1 MEASAVNHLPA
12 GGLPAATRPRG
23 GRERHGRGEA
33 ATMVDV
39 TAGSGTAAAAGSG
52 FPSLSDI
59 SRMLRRGDIALAVGI
74 LTILVVLILPLPS
87 IVLDLFLA
95 VSITLSILIL
105 MTSLF
110 IQAPLEFSAFPTV
123 LLISTMLRLS
133 LNLASTRLILSRGH
147 EGSAAAGH
155 VIEAFGNF
163 VMGGNFVIGIIVFII
178 LVIVNFVVITKGSGR
193 IAEVAARFHLD
204 SMPGKQMAIDA
215 DLSAGLIDEKVA
227 RERRKALEDE
237 SGFFGAMDGASKFVR
252 GDAVAGLLVVF
263 INVIGG
269 MIIGIAQQGM
279 PFIEAARSYTLLTVG
294 DGLVT
299 QIPALI
305 VSTAAG
311 LLVSKAGVSGAADK
325 ALLKQ
330 FSGYPQALGMSAAVM
345 LVLALLP
352 GIPTIP
358 FLLLGGGAGTLAV
371 LARRQNRKAADI
383 AATSAAVTGTTAATA
398 AAAAEE
404 PISAALK
411 IDDLKIELGYALLP
425 LVNGPDGTDRLTEQ
439 IKALRKSL
447 AIEMGFVMPAVRI
460 LDNVQLEA
468 NTYVIKIKEV
478 DAGNGR
484 VWPSNY
490 MVMDP
495 AGGQVALPGTHT
507 IEPTF
512 GLPATWVDASL
523 KEEASLKGYTVVDAA
538 TVLSTHLTELL
549 KANMSDLLSYG
560 EVQKLLKELPKEQ
573 SELLKDIVP
582 NQITVSGIQR
592 VLQLLLAER
601 ISIRDLS
608 TILEGIAD
616 ALAFSRN
623 PATVVEHVRARLA
636 RQICAQNTSLNG
648 YVPLIALSAKWEQAF
663 AESLVGNGDDRS
675 LAMQPSKLSEFMTA
689 VRERFEQAA
698 REGEA
703 PVLVTSAA
711 IRPYVRSLV
720 ERFRSQTT
728 VLSQAEIHP
737 RARLKTVGSI

>member
-1 MEASAVNHLPA
+1 
-12 GGLPAATRPRG
+12 
-23 GRERHGRGEA
+23 
-33 ATMVDV
+33 MVDV
-39 TAGSGTAAAAGSG
+39 TAGQGAGLPASG
-52 FPSLSDI
+52 FKLSDI
-59 SRMLRRGDIALAVGI
+59 IDILKRGDIALALGI

-87 IVLDLFLA
+87 ILLDMFLA
-95 VSITLSILIL
+95 ISITLSMLIL
-105 MTSLF
+105 MTALF
-110 IQAPLEFSAFPTV
+110 IQAPLEFSSFPTV

-147 EGSAAAGH
+147 EGTDAAGH
-155 VIEAFGNF
+155 VIEAFGSF
-163 VMGGNFVIGIIVFII
+163 VMGGNFVIGLIVFAI
-178 LVIVNFVVITKGSGR
+178 LVTVNFVVITKGSGR

-227 RERRKALEDE
+227 KERRKALEDE

-252 GDAVAGLLVVF
+252 GDAIAGLLVVF
-263 INVIGG
+263 INIIGG
-269 MIIGIAQQGM
+269 IIIGVAQQGLS
-279 PFIEAARSYTLLTVG
+279 FSDAARSYTVLTVG

-299 QIPALI
+299 QVPALI

-311 LLVSKAGVSGAADK
+311 LLVSKAGVTGAADK
-325 ALLKQ
+325 ALIKQ

-345 LVLALLP
+345 LVLAALP
-352 GIPTIP
+352 GIPTLP
-358 FLLLGGGAGTLAV
+358 FLALGSGAAALAWK
-371 LARRQNRKAADI
+371 ARKQKHVAKAAE
-383 AATSAAVTGTTAATA
+383 AAAAAAPAAAAAA

-425 LVNGPDGTDRLTEQ
+425 LVNGPDGTDRLTDQ
-439 IKALRKSL
+439 IKALRRSL
-447 AIEMGFVMPAVRI
+447 AIEMGFVMPSVRI

-478 DAGNGR
+478 DAGTGKI
-484 VWPSNY
+484 WPSQF

-495 AGGQVALPGTHT
+495 GGNQVAVPGIHT
-507 IEPTF
+507 TEPTF

-573 SELLKDIVP
+573 SELIKDIVP
-582 NQITVSGIQR
+582 SQITISGIQR

-623 PATVVEHVRARLA
+623 PSTIVEHVRARLA
-636 RQICAQNTSLNG
+636 RQICAHNTSPMG
-648 YVPLIALSAKWEQAF
+648 YLPLIALSARWEQAF
-663 AESLVGNGDDRS
+663 AESLVGQGEERS

-689 VRERFEQAA
+689 TRDAFERAA
-698 REGEA
+698 REGES

-711 IRPYVRSLV
+711 IRPFVRSLV
-720 ERFRSQTT
+720 ERFRAQTT